1 MIVLLIPTIGSNSC
15 PRNVAHLD
23 KMFLQVLPGG
33 PEGQVPNIYLSDRP
47 FITPTNLLARLIARL
62 HEATSNTCHIRRKD
76 FLRIIPVRFDI
87 KLHVVTHQQGRLLRL
102 GLCQRRD
109 GGEVHEDRLATAVG
123 LYPADALQ
131 IQPPA
136 HFASSPPRRRLPHG
150 LRPLVLPWVPL
161 LPLPPAL
168 LRPLLRP
175 LLLRLGLLLL
185 PLWPR
190 PQELR
195 QHLLFRG
202 PWQLPECSRSSDGAA
217 LARCGETEFSVGA

>member
-15 PRNVAHLD
+15 PRNVSHLG

-33 PEGQVPNIYLSDRP
+33 PEGQVPNIYLSDWP

-62 HEATSNTCHIRRKD
+62 HEATSDARNVRRKD
-76 FLRIIPVRFDI
+76 ALRIIPVWLDI
-87 KLHVVTHQQGRLLRL
+87 KLHMVAHQQGRLLRL

-109 GGEVHEDRLATAVG
+109 GGEVHEDRLAAVVG
-123 LYPADALQ
+123 LDPADALEV
-131 IQPPA
+131 QPPA
-136 HFASSPPRRRLPHG
+136 HFAGPPPRRRLPRG
-150 LRPLVLPWVPL
+150 RRLLVLPWVPVL
-161 LPLPPAL
+161 LLPPAL

-175 LLLRLGLLLL
+175 LLLRLGPLLLL
-185 PLWPR
+185 LRPW

-202 PWQLPECSRSSDGAA
+202 PSQLPECSRRGDSAA
-217 LARCGETEFSVGA
+217 LAHCGETEFSVGA